1 MDTRTKD
8 KPGKN
13 DNHHF
18 PLVKYFMDSDKIIP
32 MAGSWDC
39 NPNPKNVTDDSCS
52 MACGKISTI
61 PTKSCGIM

>member
-39 NPNPKNVTDDSCS
+39 NPNPKNVTDDSCREN
-52 MACGKISTI
+52 
-61 PTKSCGIM
+61 